1 MLGFSNKAL
10 RHSADTIYS
19 LKIATMIRHITAE
32 DIFHLAIRTIEM
44 GTDEN
49 FVEFSHTLQSWS
61 DHFQDFISAFRA
73 LHFVKTRLYILQF
86 SDSKQLHR
94 SQILTSY
101 INTELELLRRYD
113 RIRNL
118 HTKAPHRWTGTIVE
132 LVELI
137 YGLQELRCI
146 DEGEAPINE
155 LIAFFNS
162 SFGLEVKESHCYNA
176 YADMKRRKNDSRTY
190 FLDKMRDRLNLRMQ
204 RDEEKERERHR

>member
-1 MLGFSNKAL
+1 MN
-10 RHSADTIYS
+10 D
-19 LKIATMIRHITAE
+19 HITA
-32 DIFHLAIRTIEM
+32 DHLVDAASKAVTEELFR
-44 GTDEN
+44 
-49 FVEFSHTLQSWS
+49 EFNNVLQSFCNEER
-61 DHFQDFISAFRA
+61 DRIVLFRT
-73 LHFVKTRLYILQF
+73 LRYTRIRLSILRKYLPDEEVGPNKTRSRFLDIA
-86 SDSKQLHR
+86 
-94 SQILTSY
+94 IGY

-113 RIRNL
+113 RIRDL
-118 HTKAPHRWTGTIVE
+118 HTKTPHRWTGTIVE

-204 RDEEKERERHR
+204 RDEEKERERRR

>member
-1 MLGFSNKAL
+1 MA
-10 RHSADTIYS
+10 Y
-19 LKIATMIRHITAE
+19 HITA
-32 DIFHLAIRTIEM
+32 DHLVDAAANAVTEELFR
-44 GTDEN
+44 
-49 FVEFSHTLQSWS
+49 EFDKALQS
-61 DHFQDFISAFRA
+61 FCNEEQDRIVIFRTLRYTRIRLHVLRRYLPEKDTSPYDVQNRFLEIA
-73 LHFVKTRLYILQF
+73 LG
-86 SDSKQLHR
+86 
-94 SQILTSY
+94 Y
-101 INTELELLRRYD
+101 INTELDLLRRYG
-113 RIRNL
+113 NGQEAM
-118 HTKAPHRWTGTIVE
+118 APKTLHRWTGTLVE

-137 YGLQELRCI
+137 YGLQVLRCI